1 MTNQKSLLRTNSP
14 FFYIQFAKEFS
25 RKWSPK
31 FQNIYPDVNHFIT
44 FPCYN
49 AHKRC
54 VQLFSTLSFP
64 IYHGKSKNLINFAQH
79 YSLTFVGF

>member
-1 MTNQKSLLRTNSP
+1 MTNQKSLLTTNSP
-14 FFYIQFAKEFS
+14 FFYIQFAKEVS

-31 FQNIYPDVNHFIT
+31 FQNVFPDVNHFIT

-54 VQLFSTLSFP
+54 YFNSSFP

-79 YSLTFVGF
+79 FSLSFVGF